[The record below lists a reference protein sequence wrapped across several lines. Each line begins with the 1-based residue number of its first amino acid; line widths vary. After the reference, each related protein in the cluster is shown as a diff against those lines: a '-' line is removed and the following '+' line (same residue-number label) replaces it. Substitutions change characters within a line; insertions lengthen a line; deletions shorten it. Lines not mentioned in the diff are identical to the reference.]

1 MEATV
6 QDVQQEIVDEF
17 SAFDDWM
24 DKYEYLIEL
33 GKSLPVID
41 EKNKQEDRL
50 IKGCQSRVW
59 LNTELRDGR
68 LYFTADS
75 DAIITKGIISLLIRV
90 YNGRT
95 PEEILAAD
103 NSFIDRIGLKEN
115 LSPTRANGMDKATLT
130 RDVVRA
136 LRQVYDPEIPVNIYD
151 LGLIYDITIDDDHK
165 VFIKMTMTAPNCP
178 MSDILLEDVHT
189 AVADT
194 PGVTD
199 VAIEITFDPPWDK
212 SRMSDEALL
221 ELGLL

>member
-1 MEATV
+1 M
-6 QDVQQEIVDEF
+6 
-17 SAFDDWM
+17 
-24 DKYEYLIEL
+24 
-33 GKSLPVID
+33 
-41 EKNKQEDRL
+41 NNRL
-50 IKGCQSRVW
+50 K
-59 LNTELRDGR
+59 D
-68 LYFTADS
+68 
-75 DAIITKGIISLLIRV
+75 
-90 YNGRT
+90 
-95 PEEILAAD
+95 
-103 NSFIDRIGLKEN
+103 
-115 LSPTRANGMDKATLT
+115 MDKATLT

-136 LRQVYDPEIPVNIYD
+136 LRQVYDPEIPVNIY
-151 LGLIYDITIDDDHK
+151 IDDDHK